1 MAGLRAFAEGRH
13 RSCLYASVPA
23 FREETDMPDAR
34 ATNTITGRDAFLRV
48 LSDEGVVKM
57 FGNPGTTE
65 LPIMHALSSAP
76 EMGYVLALQE
86 AVVIAMADG
95 YARASGKLVSCNV
108 HVAPGLGN
116 AIGSIY
122 TSLMSGTPMIVT
134 AGQQEQGHGLTE
146 PLLYAPLV
154 PIAAPVVKWAT
165 EVNRIEDL
173 PRILR
178 RAAKVA
184 TTAPTGPVF
193 ISLPGDILN
202 NEAAIVMAA
211 ATRVDT
217 AVRPSDAA
225 LEHLARRLL
234 SAKKPVILAGH
245 EIATADAFAE
255 AIALAE
261 TLGAPV
267 LQQTVAWGAHYPSE
281 HVAYLG
287 ALNRDQKNVR
297 RILSDYDLMF
307 CVGADVLKMSVWSET
322 DPLPETTAVAMVGLR
337 DWEMGKNFPAEIALR
352 ADVKE
357 TLKALVPLLK
367 KLGGSALADKAKAN
381 LAALAP
387 KNWSAQRAQRL
398 KALPKPV
405 AGQPLAAEWVMA
417 KLSEMLPKSA
427 VLVDEGITSAATL
440 PAYLPYRDRKS
451 FFGNVSGGIGWGIA
465 AAVGVQVALPER
477 RVLAVIGDGS
487 AMYSIQALW
496 TAANLRLPMTF
507 LICNNGGYQILKNR
521 LKLFHGNDKPIG
533 MDFKDPPIDACALA
547 KGFGVAAERV
557 ETAEAF
563 EASLAKSLKSN
574 GPTLI
579 EVMVAQA
586 S

>member
-1 MAGLRAFAEGRH
+1 
-13 RSCLYASVPA
+13 
-23 FREETDMPDAR
+23 MPDANVP
-34 ATNTITGRDAFLRV
+34 NTITGRDAFLRV
-48 LSDEGVVKM
+48 LKDEGVTKM

-122 TSLMSGTPMIVT
+122 TSMMSGTPMIVT

-154 PIAAPVVKWAT
+154 PIAQPVVKWAT

-184 TTAPTGPVF
+184 LTAPTGPVF

-202 NEAAIVMAA
+202 NEAAIDMGDV
-211 ATRVDT
+211 TRVDT

-225 LEHLARRLL
+225 LEQLARRLL

-245 EIATADAFAE
+245 EIATADAFVE
-255 AIALAE
+255 ATELAE

-267 LQQTVAWGAHYPSE
+267 LQQTVAWGAHFPSE
-281 HVAYLG
+281 HPAYLG
-287 ALNRDQKNVR
+287 ALNRDQKYVR
-297 RILSDYDLMF
+297 RVLSDYDLML

-322 DPLPETTAVAMVGLR
+322 EPLPETTKVAMIGLR

-367 KLGGSALADKAKAN
+367 KLGGPKLADQAKAS
-381 LAALAP
+381 LAEIATR
-387 KNWSAQRAQRL
+387 NWSAQRAQ
-398 KALPKPV
+398 KAAKVTTPTAGPLP
-405 AGQPLAAEWVMA
+405 AEWLMMRLSD
-417 KLSEMLPKSA
+417 KLPTDAIIVE
-427 VLVDEGITSAATL
+427 EGLTSTSTL
-440 PAYLPYRDRKS
+440 PSYFPFRDRNS

-465 AAVGVQVALPER
+465 AAVGVQIAEPKR
-477 RVLAVIGDGS
+477 RVVAVIGDGS
-487 AMYSIQALW
+487 AMYSISAIW
-496 TAANLRLPMTF
+496 SAANQKLPVIF
-507 LICNNGGYQILKNR
+507 LITNNEGYQILKNR
-521 LKLFHGNDKPIG
+521 LKLFHGNDTPIG
-533 MDFKDPPIDACALA
+533 MDFNDPPMNISKIAE
-547 KGFGVAAERV
+547 GFGLPAERV
-557 ETAEAF
+557 DTAEGFDA
-563 EASLAKSLKSN
+563 ALDRALARTD

-579 EVMVAQA
+579 EAMVKKG
-586 S
+586 

>member
-1 MAGLRAFAEGRH
+1 
-13 RSCLYASVPA
+13 
-23 FREETDMPDAR
+23 MPDAR
-34 ATNTITGRDAFLRV
+34 VTNTITGRDAFLRV

-76 EMGYVLALQE
+76 EMGYVLGLQE

-122 TSLMSGTPMIVT
+122 TSLMSGTAMIVT

-154 PIAAPVVKWAT
+154 PIAQPVVKWAV

-202 NEAAIVMAA
+202 NEAAIDLGAT
-211 ATRVDT
+211 TRVDT

-225 LEHLARRLL
+225 LEQLARRLL
-234 SAKKPVILAGH
+234 AAKNVVMVAGP
-245 EIATADAFAE
+245 EVASSDAFPE
-255 AIALAE
+255 AGALAE
-261 TLGAPV
+261 TLGVPV
-267 LQQTVAWGAHYPSE
+267 WHQTVGYGAHFPSE
-281 HVAYLG
+281 HPCYVG
-287 ALNRDQKNVR
+287 ALNRDQKRVR
-297 RILSDYDLMF
+297 SILSEYDLML
-307 CVGADVLKMSVWSET
+307 CVGSDVLQMSVWAEVE
-322 DPLPETTAVAMVGLR
+322 PLPETTKVAMFGLR
-337 DWEMGKNFPAEIALR
+337 EWEMGKNFPAEIALR

-367 KLGGSALADKAKAN
+367 KLGGSALADKAKA
-381 LAALAP
+381 AVAKITE

-398 KALPKPV
+398 KALQAPK
-405 AGQPLAAEWVMA
+405 AGEPLPPDWVMSRIA
-417 KLSEMLPKSA
+417 AAMPNDGI
-427 VLVDEGITSAATL
+427 LVEEGLTSTTTL
-440 PAYLPYRDRKS
+440 PSFYPYRDRKS

-465 AAVGVQVALPER
+465 AAVGVQIAEPQR
-477 RVLAVIGDGS
+477 RVFAVIGDGS
-487 AMYSIQALW
+487 AMYSITALW
-496 TAANLRLPMTF
+496 SAANQKLPVIF
-507 LICNNGGYQILKNR
+507 LIMNNVGYQILKNR
-521 LKLFHGNDKPIG
+521 LKLFHGNDTPIG
-533 MDFKDPPIDACALA
+533 MDFNDPPMDITKIAQ
-547 KGFGVAAERV
+547 GFGVAAERV
-557 ETAEAF
+557 DTADAF
-563 EASLAKSLKSN
+563 DAAMKRALAKTD
-574 GPTLI
+574 GPTLL
-579 EVMVAQA
+579 EVMVKKV
-586 S
+586 

>member
-1 MAGLRAFAEGRH
+1 
-13 RSCLYASVPA
+13 
-23 FREETDMPDAR
+23 MPDAR
-34 ATNTITGRDAFLRV
+34 VTNTITGRDAFLRV
-48 LSDEGVVKM
+48 LKDEGVVKM

-76 EMGYVLALQE
+76 EMGYVLGLQE

-122 TSLMSGTPMIVT
+122 TSMMSGTPMIVT

-154 PIAAPVVKWAT
+154 PIAQPVVKWAV

-173 PRILR
+173 PRILH

-202 NEAAIVMAA
+202 NEAAVDMGEV
-211 ATRVDT
+211 TRVDT

-225 LEHLARRLL
+225 LEQLARRLL
-234 SAKKPVILAGH
+234 AARKPLILAGH
-245 EIATADAFAE
+245 EIATSDAFAE
-255 AIALAE
+255 AAALAE

-267 LQQTVAWGAHYPSE
+267 LQQTVAWGAHFPSE
-281 HVAYLG
+281 HPAYLG
-287 ALNRDQKNVR
+287 ALNRDQKYVR
-297 RILSDYDLMF
+297 RVLSDYDLML

-322 DPLPETTAVAMVGLR
+322 DPLPETTKVAMIGLR

-357 TLKALVPLLK
+357 TLQALVPLLT
-367 KLGGSALADKAKAN
+367 KLGGKPLVERAKASM
-381 LAALAP
+381 AEIATR
-387 KNWSAQRAQRL
+387 NWSAQRAARKAKVAAPEGRL
-398 KALPKPV
+398 LP
-405 AGQPLAAEWVMA
+405 AEWVMMRLCE
-417 KLSEMLPKSA
+417 KLPKDA
-427 VLVDEGITSAATL
+427 IVVEEGLTSTTTL
-440 PAYLPYRDRKS
+440 PSYFPFRDRNS

-465 AAVGVQVALPER
+465 AAVGVQIAEPTR
-477 RVLAVIGDGS
+477 RVVAVIGDGS
-487 AMYSIQALW
+487 AMYSITALW
-496 TAANLRLPMTF
+496 SAANQKLPVIF
-507 LICNNGGYQILKNR
+507 LIANNEGYQILKNR
-521 LKLFHGNDKPIG
+521 LKLFHGNDTPIG
-533 MDFKDPPIDACALA
+533 MDFNDPPMNITKIAE
-547 KGFGVAAERV
+547 GFGVPAERV
-557 ETAEAF
+557 DTAAGFDAAF
-563 EASLAKSLKSN
+563 DKALARTD
-574 GPTLI
+574 GPSLI
-579 EVMVAQA
+579 EVMVKRG
-586 S
+586 

>member
-1 MAGLRAFAEGRH
+1 MTGEKRMD
-13 RSCLYASVPA
+13 
-23 FREETDMPDAR
+23 REEVMPDAR
-34 ATNTITGRDAFLRV
+34 VSNTITGRDAFLRV
-48 LSDEGVVKM
+48 LSDEGVTKM

-122 TSLMSGTPMIVT
+122 TSFVSGTPMIVT

-146 PLLYAPLV
+146 PLLYAPLI
-154 PIAAPVVKWAT
+154 PIASPVVKWAI

-202 NEAAIVMAA
+202 NEAAIDMGEV
-211 ATRVDT
+211 TRVDT

-225 LEHLARRLL
+225 LEQLAKRLL
-234 SAKKPVILAGH
+234 AARKPVILAGH
-245 EIATADAFAE
+245 EIATSDAFAE
-255 AIALAE
+255 ATALAE

-267 LQQTVAWGAHYPSE
+267 LQQTVAWGAHFPSE
-281 HVAYLG
+281 HPAYLG
-287 ALNRDQKNVR
+287 ALNRDQKYVR
-297 RILSDYDLMF
+297 RVLSDYDLMF

-322 DPLPETTAVAMVGLR
+322 EPLPETTAVAMVGLR

-367 KLGGSALADKAKAN
+367 KLGGAALAEKAKASM
-381 LAALAP
+381 AEIATR
-387 KNWSAQRAQRL
+387 NWSAQRATR
-398 KALPKPV
+398 KAKLTAPASEKPL
-405 AGQPLAAEWVMA
+405 QAEWAMMRLCEKMPTDA
-417 KLSEMLPKSA
+417 I
-427 VLVDEGITSAATL
+427 LVEEGLTSTTTL
-440 PAYLPYRDRKS
+440 FNYFAFRDRNS
-451 FFGNVSGGIGWGIA
+451 YFGNVSGGIGWGIA
-465 AAVGVQVALPER
+465 AAVGVQIAEPSR
-477 RVLAVIGDGS
+477 RVVAVIGDGS
-487 AMYSIQALW
+487 AMYSITALW
-496 TAANLRLPMTF
+496 SAANQKLPVIF
-507 LICNNGGYQILKNR
+507 IIANNAGYQILKNR

-533 MDFKDPPIDACALA
+533 MDFNDPPMDIAGIAR
-547 KGFGVAAERV
+547 GFGVAAERV
-557 ETAEAF
+557 DTAAGF
-563 EASLAKSLKSN
+563 DAALDKALAKTD
-574 GPTLI
+574 GPSLI
-579 EVMVAQA
+579 ELMVKV
-586 S
+586 

>member
-1 MAGLRAFAEGRH
+1 
-13 RSCLYASVPA
+13 
-23 FREETDMPDAR
+23 MPDAR
-34 ATNTITGRDAFLRV
+34 VPNTITGRDAFLRV
-48 LSDEGVVKM
+48 LKDEGVTKM

-122 TSLMSGTPMIVT
+122 TSMMSGTPMIVT

-154 PIAAPVVKWAT
+154 PIAQPVVKWAT
-165 EVNRIEDL
+165 EVSRIEDL

-184 TTAPTGPVF
+184 MTAPTGPVF

-202 NEAAIVMAA
+202 NEAAIDMGDV
-211 ATRVDT
+211 TRVDT

-225 LEHLARRLL
+225 LEQLAKRLL
-234 SAKKPVILAGH
+234 AARKPVILAGH
-245 EIATADAFAE
+245 EIATSDAFAE
-255 AIALAE
+255 AAALAE

-267 LQQTVAWGAHYPSE
+267 LQQTVAWGAHFPSE
-281 HVAYLG
+281 HPAYLG
-287 ALNRDQKNVR
+287 ALNRDQKYVR
-297 RILSDYDLMF
+297 RVLSDYDLML
-307 CVGADVLKMSVWSET
+307 CVGSDVLKMSVWSET
-322 DPLPETTAVAMVGLR
+322 EPLPDTTKVAMIGLR

-357 TLKALVPLLK
+357 TLKALVPLLE
-367 KLGGSALADKAKAN
+367 KLGGAELARKAKAS
-381 LAALAP
+381 LAEIATR
-387 KNWSAQRAQRL
+387 NWSTQRAQ
-398 KALPKPV
+398 KAAKVATPTTKPLP
-405 AGQPLAAEWVMA
+405 AEWVMMR
-417 KLSEMLPKSA
+417 LSDKLPKDA
-427 VLVDEGITSAATL
+427 IIVEEGLTSTSTL
-440 PAYLPYRDRKS
+440 PSYFPFRDRNS

-465 AAVGVQVALPER
+465 AAVGVQIAEPKR
-477 RVLAVIGDGS
+477 RVVAVIGDGS
-487 AMYSIQALW
+487 AMYSISALW
-496 TAANLRLPMTF
+496 SAANQKLPVIF
-507 LICNNGGYQILKNR
+507 LITNNEGYQILKNR
-521 LKLFHGNDKPIG
+521 LKLFHGNDTPIG
-533 MDFKDPPIDACALA
+533 MDFNDPPMNIA
-547 KGFGVAAERV
+547 KIAEGFGLPAERV
-557 ETAEAF
+557 DTAEGFDA
-563 EASLAKSLKSN
+563 ALDRALARTD

-579 EVMVAQA
+579 EAMVKKG
-586 S
+586 

>member
-1 MAGLRAFAEGRH
+1 
-13 RSCLYASVPA
+13 
-23 FREETDMPDAR
+23 MPDSR
-34 ATNTITGRDAFLRV
+34 VTNTITGRDAFLRV

-122 TSLMSGTPMIVT
+122 TSMMSGTPMIVT

-154 PIAAPVVKWAT
+154 PIASPVVKWAT
-165 EVNRIEDL
+165 EVSRIEDL

-178 RAAKVA
+178 RAAKIA

-202 NEAAIVMAA
+202 DEAAIDMGAV
-211 ATRVDT
+211 THVDT

-225 LEHLARRLL
+225 LEHLAKRLL
-234 SAKKPVILAGH
+234 AARKPVILAGH
-245 EIATADAFAE
+245 EIATSDAFAE
-255 AIALAE
+255 AAELAE

-267 LQQTVAWGAHYPSE
+267 LQQTVAWGAHFPSE
-281 HVAYLG
+281 HLAYIG
-287 ALNRDQKNVR
+287 ALNRDQKYVR
-297 RILSDYDLMF
+297 KVLSDYDLMF

-322 DPLPETTAVAMVGLR
+322 EPLPETTAVAMLGLR

-352 ADVKE
+352 AVVKE

-367 KLGGSALADKAKAN
+367 KLGGAALATKAKAS
-381 LAALAP
+381 LAEIAP
-387 KNWSAQRAQRL
+387 RNWSAQ
-398 KALPKPV
+398 KAARTAKLAPPSDKPLP
-405 AGQPLAAEWVMA
+405 AEWVMMRMCE
-417 KLSEMLPKSA
+417 KLPRDAIVVE
-427 VLVDEGITSAATL
+427 EGLTSTATL
-440 PAYLPYRDRKS
+440 PAYFPFRDRNS

-465 AAVGVQVALPER
+465 AAVGVQIAQPTR
-477 RVLAVIGDGS
+477 RVVAVIGDGS
-487 AMYSIQALW
+487 AMYSITALW
-496 TAANLRLPMTF
+496 SAANQKLPVIFVIT
-507 LICNNGGYQILKNR
+507 NNEGYQILKNR
-521 LKLFHGNDKPIG
+521 LKLFHGNDTPIG
-533 MDFKDPPIDACALA
+533 MDFNDPPMNVAKVAEGFGLVAERVDTAAGFDAAFERALA
-547 KGFGVAAERV
+547 K
-557 ETAEAF
+557 TD
-563 EASLAKSLKSN
+563 
-574 GPTLI
+574 GPTLL
-579 EVMVAQA
+579 EVMVKKV
-586 S
+586 

>member
-1 MAGLRAFAEGRH
+1 
-13 RSCLYASVPA
+13 
-23 FREETDMPDAR
+23 MPDAHVP
-34 ATNTITGRDAFLRV
+34 NTITGRDAFMRV

-76 EMGYVLALQE
+76 EMGYVLGLQE
-86 AVVIAMADG
+86 AIVIAMADG

-122 TSLMSGTPMIVT
+122 TSYVSGTPMIVT

-154 PIAAPVVKWAT
+154 PIATPVVKWAT

-202 NEAAIVMAA
+202 SEAAIDLGEV
-211 ATRVDT
+211 TRVDT

-225 LEHLARRLL
+225 LERLAKRLL
-234 SAKKPVILAGH
+234 SAKRPVIIAGP
-245 EIATADAFAE
+245 EITSSDALAE
-255 AIALAE
+255 AAELAE

-267 LQQTVAWGAHYPSE
+267 LQQTVGYGAHFLSE
-281 HVAYLG
+281 HPAYIG
-287 ALNRDQKNVR
+287 ALNRDQKRVR
-297 RILSDYDLMF
+297 QILSDYDLMF
-307 CVGADVLKMSVWSET
+307 CVGSDVLKMSVWSDVE
-322 DPLPETTAVAMVGLR
+322 PLPETTKVVMVGLR
-337 DWEMGKNFPAEIALR
+337 DWEMGKNFPAEMALR

-367 KLGGSALADKAKAN
+367 KLGGASLADRAKAS
-381 LAALAP
+381 LATLAS
-387 KNWSAQRAQRL
+387 KNWSAQRAQRI
-398 KALPKPV
+398 KALAKPV
-405 AGQPLAAEWVMA
+405 AGKPLAAEWVMA
-417 KLSEMLPKSA
+417 KVSEMLPTSA
-427 VLVDEGITSAATL
+427 VLVDEGITSASTL
-440 PAYLPYRDRKS
+440 PTYLPYRDRNS